1 MSHEMSEPR
10 GVGGRKRRGGN
21 GVGQRQEKRPKET
34 EIREARKRDGRE
46 GREGPGMKEA
56 AQETDSRTCRGR
68 H

>member
-1 MSHEMSEPR
+1 M
-10 GVGGRKRRGGN
+10 
-21 GVGQRQEKRPKET
+21 GQRQEKRPKET